1 MRIGI
6 LLRGISEYVG
16 KARIVINGDRFK
28 RSKMFQA
35 RLHFIIKTY
44 LFSGVWS
51 KQLYN
56 LKHLIYFET
65 LLILFFNERLKK

>member
-51 KQLYN
+51 KQLQ
-56 LKHLIYFET
+56 I
-65 LLILFFNERLKK
+65 